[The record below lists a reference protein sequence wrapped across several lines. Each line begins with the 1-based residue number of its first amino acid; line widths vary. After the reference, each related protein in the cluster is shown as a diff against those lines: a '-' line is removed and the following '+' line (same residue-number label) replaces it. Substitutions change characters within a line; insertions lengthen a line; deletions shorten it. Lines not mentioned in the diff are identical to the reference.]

1 MGRDAKQEIRRFVG
15 GLLDAAFPALCV
27 ECGSDVEGSPFAGVC
42 GDCSRRVFLIDSP
55 RCLTCG
61 FPFHGETESRPHC
74 PHCEHLTPEFGRGW
88 SVALFRGPVR
98 GLIHALKYEKGF
110 WALRDLRLLLE
121 RAPGL
126 PEWIGDATLVPVPL
140 HRRKLRERGYN
151 QGELIVAEA
160 RAVFPMSRSA
170 ALLERV
176 LDTASQTQFD
186 RQARVRNLKNA
197 FSLRRNRAIEPGQRY
212 IVVDDVFTTGST
224 LNACAAALRKAGARQ
239 VDVLALGHG

>member
-1 MGRDAKQEIRRFVG
+1 MRRDAKEGIRRFVG

-27 ECGSDVEGSPFAGVC
+27 ECGSDVEDSAYAGVC
-42 GDCSRRVFLIDSP
+42 RECARRVFLIDAP

-74 PHCEHLTPEFGRGW
+74 AHCEHLTPEFGRGW

-126 PEWIGDATLVPVPL
+126 ADWI
-140 HRRKLRERGYN
+140 
-151 QGELIVAEA
+151 
-160 RAVFPMSRSA
+160 
-170 ALLERV
+170 
-176 LDTASQTQFD
+176 
-186 RQARVRNLKNA
+186 
-197 FSLRRNRAIEPGQRY
+197 
-212 IVVDDVFTTGST
+212 
-224 LNACAAALRKAGARQ
+224 
-239 VDVLALGHG
+239 